1 MKRIAE
7 RGRVGENAITIEY
20 MTTLQEQ
27 YKLYLDNIAAEKI
40 VKKVHFNDPDLSSEL
55 LQLIRDQIWAFQRRR
70 YSQPKATLP

>member
-27 YKLYLDNIAAEKI
+27 YKLYLDNIASEKI
-40 VKKVHFNDPDLSSEL
+40 VRKVHYNDPALSSEL
-55 LQLIRDQIWAFQRRR
+55 LQLICDQI
-70 YSQPKATLP
+70 

>member
-27 YKLYLDNIAAEKI
+27 YKLYLDIASEKI
-40 VKKVHFNDPDLSSEL
+40 VRKVHYNDPALSSEL
-55 LQLIRDQIWAFQRRR
+55 LQLIRDQI
-70 YSQPKATLP
+70 